1 MDVFE
6 NSKSAGKPW
15 KIFAAA
21 VVMGPQI
28 PINIDKMSEYAPAVA
43 APSIKAYTDAVLADD
58 GAFIVRA
65 GVAMDV
71 TNMSYTSDSFDGI

>member
-1 MDVFE
+1 
-6 NSKSAGKPW
+6 
-15 KIFAAA
+15 
-21 VVMGPQI
+21 
-28 PINIDKMSEYAPAVA
+28 MSEYAPAVA